1 MRRKNLF
8 VAALMVVVTVVGIL
22 QFQKETEV
30 SDLVLANVEA
40 LASGQMENSL
50 RCFNVWRKA
59 PNTGLAFLERICS
72 DCKAYWLLEASDRG
86 DCNLS
91 N

>member
-22 QFQKETEV
+22 RFQKETEV

-40 LASGQMENSL
+40 LASGQVENL
-50 RCFNVWRKA
+50 FVVLMYGGKL
-59 PNTGLAFLERICS
+59 PIQGLLF
-72 DCKAYWLLEASDRG
+72 
-86 DCNLS
+86 
-91 N
+91 